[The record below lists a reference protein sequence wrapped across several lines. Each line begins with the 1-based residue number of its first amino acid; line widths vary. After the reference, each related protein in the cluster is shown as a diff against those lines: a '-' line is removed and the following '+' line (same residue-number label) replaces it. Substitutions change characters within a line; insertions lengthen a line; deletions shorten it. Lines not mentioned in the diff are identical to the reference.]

1 MATNKLSWEGTFTF
15 PLAGEGWRLADEI
28 FLVLPELTTLFLV
41 LPDFPLFPLECL
53 FEMLSC
59 KISISSLSE
68 PEEDPAIGKSVSR
81 NSEPE
86 KAGTF
91 LGQG

>member
-59 KISISSLSE
+59 KI
-68 PEEDPAIGKSVSR
+68 EDPAIGKSVSR